1 MIREFRVL
9 ALLLV
14 VTVMAL
20 CGGRGMAEE
29 SSGKHNQ
36 ALWNGLSSGMSPE
49 EVSSVLPGL
58 HAPLSRQLTQDGWEL
73 LLQGRLRNADG
84 YPAEIALTFSARKLM
99 GVHLVFGGASHPD
112 DVSPAAVRGLLDRLQ
127 RDNGEP
133 ARCKVEDDFKS
144 CFWIRSGLFTGYMGR
159 ESTPPTAMLF
169 FSLELPR
176 DKDLLR

>member
-1 MIREFRVL
+1 MIKECRIL

-14 VTVMAL
+14 FTVTASCSGPV
-20 CGGRGMAEE
+20 MAEE
-29 SSGKHNQ
+29 FLGGYNRV
-36 ALWNGLSSGMSPE
+36 LWHSLSSGMSPE

-112 DVSPAAVRGLLDRLQ
+112 DISPAAVRGLLDRLQ
-127 RDNGEP
+127 RENGEP
-133 ARCKVEDDFKS
+133 VRCKVEDEFKS